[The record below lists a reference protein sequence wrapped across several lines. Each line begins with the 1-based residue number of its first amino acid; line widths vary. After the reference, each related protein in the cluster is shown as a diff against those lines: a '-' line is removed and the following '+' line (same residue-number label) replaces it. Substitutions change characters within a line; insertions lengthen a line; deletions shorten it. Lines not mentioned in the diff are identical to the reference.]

1 MIIFTHRSHRSA
13 PPSKF
18 RKGRSGSRE
27 SDVHVARTALVKN
40 RRKNGDHYWVCAN
53 VTPVIESGKT
63 VGYLSV
69 RTKPSRD
76 EVKVEA

>member
-1 MIIFTHRSHRSA
+1 M
-13 PPSKF
+13 
-18 RKGRSGSRE
+18 
-27 SDVHVARTALVKN
+27 KN